1 MRAYLL
7 RNVYG
12 SWDNV
17 NSLQGTVATH
27 FALSEYDV
35 AFICIC
41 LSFLV
46 SLFFLLCKW
55 KGSVSHVT
63 KGTNFT
69 RQNLR
74 I

>member
-17 NSLQGTVATH
+17 NSLQGNLAAH

-35 AFICIC
+35 AFIFLC
-41 LSFLV
+41 LPLLV

-55 KGSVSHVT
+55 KGSVSHIT
-63 KGTNFT
+63 QGINFT
-69 RQNLR
+69 RQYLR
-74 I
+74 V